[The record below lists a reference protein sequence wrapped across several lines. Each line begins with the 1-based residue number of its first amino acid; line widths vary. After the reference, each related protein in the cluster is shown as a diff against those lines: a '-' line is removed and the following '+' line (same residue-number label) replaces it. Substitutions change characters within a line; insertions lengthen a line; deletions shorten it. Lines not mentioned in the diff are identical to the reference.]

1 MCWIWVQ
8 DLYPVV
14 HVQEAVR
21 GAAGIRAGVDLLNLD
36 AVSRRVTHST
46 ATPQD
51 LSALQDTQM

>member
-1 MCWIWVQ
+1 MQ